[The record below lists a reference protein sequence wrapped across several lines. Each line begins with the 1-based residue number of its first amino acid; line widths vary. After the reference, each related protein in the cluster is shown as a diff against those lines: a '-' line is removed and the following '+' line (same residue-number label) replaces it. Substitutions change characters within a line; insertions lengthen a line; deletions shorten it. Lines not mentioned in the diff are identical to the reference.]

1 MSHTKDFPR
10 RTSWP
15 RWSSAPV
22 GPPHRGEALDC
33 FAAALNRRDT
43 AGFRRG
49 LHRMLAAEPRTDR
62 YWQLAAEVMS
72 PPAGPLVPTP
82 WSADNWLRAALREPA

>member
-1 MSHTKDFPR
+1 MELR
-10 RTSWP
+10 AGR
-15 RWSSAPV
+15 A
-22 GPPHRGEALDC
+22 PHRGEALDC
-33 FAAALNRRDT
+33 FAAAHAAALNRRDT

-49 LHRMLAAEPRTDR
+49 LHRMLAAEPRIDC

-82 WSADNWLRAALREPA
+82 GSADNWLRAALREPA